1 MRTKWLSLVAV
12 GVLTALTAACSSSEQ
27 TDDEN
32 SGDELDAKNLGAG
45 SFGLEK
51 GEIALTLDDGPGA
64 RTVQLVDYLRRA
76 DVKVP
81 ATFFEVGK
89 NAAANP
95 AWSKYIADHSAEVPG
110 GLIVANHSL
119 THTDPLPKQ
128 GVTGSINEIMEADKI
143 LTANIAASQA
153 QFDHVIPM
161 FRPPYGAFTAL
172 GAANVEKV
180 NNAGASKYVGPIFWE
195 IGGELANGFSADWAC
210 WGKAGMSL
218 DACAK
223 GYVAEAKAR
232 GKGIMLCH
240 DVHNKT
246 VEMLTGERLDATGKP
261 QPIPGYVGLIKQLK
275 DAGFKFVSLR
285 KNDAAVHAYGVQQ
298 DQAQAQNAQINAT
311 ADIADNG
318 TITVTY
324 DVAAV
329 GGAKGVVSFDRAPT
343 PQEIAAANGKGGTIT
358 KSGLGAGQHVVYV
371 SSIGADG
378 KVALERRFNLIVPSV
393 LDDPNDDGEGNAC
406 SNYKN
411 LTAVRKD
418 GGTAGRPFKVFIKQV
433 PCGKPYIDSKGVE
446 HPIYTAVPNECYLYN
461 GTAKVAAVAGTK
473 TAAVKSNGGDEWS
486 VQYDLGFASDA
497 NDKSKLSL
505 IIETGNGHIVT
516 GKRHGFPGSNRE
528 VPFHETSVDCEN
540 GIWRGVLGT
549 EEFLF
554 RSPTADEPEYEDR

>member
-27 TDDEN
+27 ADNEN

-45 SFGLEK
+45 SFGLGPK
-51 GEIALTLDDGPGA
+51 EIALTLDDGPGA
-64 RTVQLVDYLRRA
+64 RTKDLVDFL
-76 DVKVP
+76 VEEQVP

-89 NAAANP
+89 NAKADLA
-95 AWSKYIADHSAEVPG
+95 SSTYIAEHSHLVPG
-110 GLIVANHSL
+110 GLIVGNHSL

-143 LTANIAASQA
+143 LTDNISKSQA
-153 QFDHVIPM
+153 QFDHVIPL

-172 GAANVEKV
+172 GAANIEKV

-210 WGKAGMSL
+210 WGKAGMSV

-240 DVHNKT
+240 DVHAKT
-246 VEMLTGERLDATGKP
+246 VDMLTGKTRVNGVL
-261 QPIPGYVGLIKQLK
+261 QPIQGYTSLIKQLK
-275 DAGFKFVSLR
+275 AAGFTFVSLR

-298 DQAQAQNAQINAT
+298 DQAQAANAQINAT

-318 TITVTY
+318 AITVTY

-358 KSGLGAGQHVVYV
+358 KTGLGAGQHVVYV

-378 KVALERRFNLIVPSV
+378 KVAVERRFNLIVPSV
-393 LDDPNDDGEGNAC
+393 LDDPNDNGEGNAC
-406 SNYKN
+406 SNYKALN
-411 LTAVRKD
+411 AVRKD
-418 GGTAGRPFKVFIKQV
+418 GGTAGRPFKVFIKKED
-433 PCGKPYIDSKGVE
+433 CGGKTANDGSAPYV
-446 HPIYTAVPNECYLYN
+446 AVPGECYHYN
-461 GTAKVAAVAGTK
+461 GTAKVAAVPGTK

-486 VQYDLGFASDA
+486 VQYDLGFASDP